1 MRTCAPSRQT
11 ELTNKLRCLGNIS
24 VLPTRS
30 GFQLL
35 LHGVFAAKYAI
46 LCKTHVQMLITIILC
61 RLSAWFHWANCGNA
75 WNRNGNMN
83 CFATKC
89 FVWSCDLLRIR
100 KGSEVTMNSVAV
112 MCFGIRFGWCSK
124 RLRHHWNQSD
134 RRNSFYLN
142 CFGLN
147 AVSNLLKSLNLV
159 VIWDFLEIEFPID
172 LPYVFAATRDSSPG
186 RRGAWTVQ
194 DMMHEIQ
201 H

>member
-30 GFQLL
+30 GIQLL

-124 RLRHHWNQSD
+124 RLRHHLNQSD
-134 RRNSFYLN
+134 RRNSFLFELFRLERCLQPAQKLDYRGHMRFFEHRMSYWFALRFRCN
-142 CFGLN
+142 ERFFARATGGL
-147 AVSNLLKSLNLV
+147 
-159 VIWDFLEIEFPID
+159 DG
-172 LPYVFAATRDSSPG
+172 TRNDT
-186 RRGAWTVQ
+186 WN
-194 DMMHEIQ
+194 
-201 H
+201 